1 MNKCYGWINMGF
13 LDKIFGK
20 STSKENSNI
29 KGSVSVTSSKSDSNS
44 EDNLVELAKNSPD
57 MNEREK
63 AIYKINDQNLL
74 KEIYD
79 ENLKQDKNSLN
90 KGLMRNVFYTL
101 VSKITDEKFLID
113 IVKSDIDSQIR
124 YYAIKNPNLQ
134 DEQVLIEIAK
144 DNSIRYSN
152 EYKRDFVIVNDD
164 NVRMEAI
171 SKINDITV
179 LQDIKENDVKNPRVQ
194 KIASERI
201 QKLSTDDEV
210 NNKLQQHIDDD
221 LNNSNIDTKQWNKED
236 LELVKKMKTTL
247 NPYSIEKE
255 VRNIEDNNVLTY
267 IMYNISEPRY
277 RQFCLKNLSD
287 EKVIID
293 VAKNDDDFT
302 VRLNAIDKDVLSNED
317 LFYIVKNDETFDVV
331 KSAVQKINDKEVL
344 NKILNQELNIK
355 NTNQVRQE
363 NQHEMIKNLAKEKIK
378 SFSE

>member
-1 MNKCYGWINMGF
+1 MGF